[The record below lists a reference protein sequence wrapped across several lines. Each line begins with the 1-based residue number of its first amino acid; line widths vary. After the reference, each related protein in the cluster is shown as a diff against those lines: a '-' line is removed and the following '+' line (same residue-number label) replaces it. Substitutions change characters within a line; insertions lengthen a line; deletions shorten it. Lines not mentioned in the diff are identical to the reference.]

1 LLFPSLIGEGIE
13 SLAWNRKQGT
23 KLKVFSGKEKRLNH
37 VILRILREQ
46 TLIIYD
52 IWQAVRAI
60 RGFGRKRYKTVSRR
74 VHALEQQG
82 WIAKVG
88 SRPTKPSGTSELYGI
103 TLRGK
108 SALSLRE
115 NCLDAFLLT
124 ASDPQ
129 LLKLLEAFDK

>member
-1 LLFPSLIGEGIE
+1 MFPSLTGEGIE
-13 SLAWNRKQGT
+13 SLAWNREKGT

-37 VILRILREQ
+37 VILLILKEKP
-46 TLIIYD
+46 LIIYD
-52 IWQAVRAI
+52 IWQAVKAI
-60 RGFGRKRYKTVSRR
+60 KGFGRKRYKTVSRR
-74 VHALEQQG
+74 VQALEQQG

-115 NCLDAFLLT
+115 NCLDAFLIT
-124 ASDPQ
+124 ASDLR